1 MRNNKTKKNKK
12 VVLFNKNDY
21 NSDNGM
27 LTSVWGPS
35 LWHSLHAIS
44 FNYPLNPTK
53 LQKRKHKEF
62 ITNLKYV
69 LPCGHCR
76 KNLEQNLKCLPI
88 KDKDL
93 KDRESFSK
101 YVYNLHEHINNM
113 LGKKSNLSYET
124 IRDRYEHFRARCGK
138 TQKKTKTKSKTIK
151 KKKENGCVD
160 PLYGK
165 KSKCVIKIV
174 PQETVCDT
182 FQMNKK
188 CETKRHIQNKTL
200 KKDKDN

>member
-165 KSKCVIKIV
+165 KSKCIIKIV

-188 CETKRHIQNKTL
+188 CETKRHIKNKTL

>member
-1 MRNNKTKKNKK
+1 MRNNKTKKNKN

-76 KNLEQNLKCLPI
+76 KILN
-88 KDKDL
+88 
-93 KDRESFSK
+93 
-101 YVYNLHEHINNM
+101 
-113 LGKKSNLSYET
+113 
-124 IRDRYEHFRARCGK
+124 
-138 TQKKTKTKSKTIK
+138 
-151 KKKENGCVD
+151 
-160 PLYGK
+160 
-165 KSKCVIKIV
+165 KI
-174 PQETVCDT
+174 
-182 FQMNKK
+182 
-188 CETKRHIQNKTL
+188 
-200 KKDKDN
+200 

>member
-12 VVLFNKNDY
+12 VILFNKNDY

-27 LTSVWGPS
+27 LTSIWGPS

-88 KDKDL
+88 TNTHL

-138 TQKKTKTKSKTIK
+138 TEKKTKTKSKTIK
-151 KKKENGCVD
+151 KIKESGCVD

-165 KSKCVIKIV
+165 KSKCIIKIV

-188 CETKRHIQNKTL
+188 CETKRHNNNKTL

>member
-1 MRNNKTKKNKK
+1 MRNNKTKKNNK
-12 VVLFNKNDY
+12 VVLFNENDY

-44 FNYPLNPTK
+44 FNYPLNPSK

-76 KNLEQNLKCLPI
+76 KNLAKNLKCLPI

-93 KDRESFSK
+93 KDREGFSK

-113 LGKKSNLSYET
+113 LGKHSNLSYET
-124 IRDRYEHFRARCGK
+124 IRDRYEHFRARCNK

-151 KKKENGCVD
+151 KKKESGCVD

-165 KSKCVIKIV
+165 KSKCIIKIV

-188 CETKRHIQNKTL
+188 CETKRHKKNKTF

>member
-165 KSKCVIKIV
+165 KSKCIIKIV

-188 CETKRHIQNKTL
+188 CETKRYKKNKTL

>member
-1 MRNNKTKKNKK
+1 MINNKTKKNNK
-12 VVLFNKNDY
+12 VVLFNENDY

-76 KNLEQNLKCLPI
+76 KNLSNNLKCLPI
-88 KDKDL
+88 KEKDL
-93 KDRESFSK
+93 KDRKSFSK

-124 IRDRYEHFRARCGK
+124 IRDRYEHFRARCSK
-138 TQKKTKTKSKTIK
+138 TKKKTKTKSKTIK
-151 KKKENGCVD
+151 KKKESGCVD

-188 CETKRHIQNKTL
+188 CETKRHKKNKTL